1 MFQRQRRAE
10 ILDTIE
16 REGHVVVDEL
26 ASRYDVSVESIRKDL
41 QALVRAG
48 KCQRVYGGAVRLDGS
63 DAAGDT
69 TGGAQERD
77 THPLAGAFPTKH
89 VPDCAGSEAGR
100 LAVAKRAFMEINDG
114 DSIFLDVSRTNVLL
128 AGLLAQ
134 SDKHVI
140 LTTNMIDVMRAAANH
155 PNITALSTGGF
166 LNQDLTGFVGSA
178 TVSLL
183 EPILFS
189 KAFVGANGIDLDR
202 NAVLAESFDDGAVK
216 SRVVQNASFK
226 FLLADEEKFG
236 RQGLYRFA
244 SLNDFEGVITDTQDP
259 EVLEKLQRRGVPA
272 LQAYRT
278 NDSM

>member
-10 ILDTIE
+10 ILDTIT

-26 ASRYDVSVESIRKDL
+26 ASHYDVSVESIRKDL
-41 QALVRAG
+41 QALAKAG

-63 DAAGDT
+63 GAVEGVDDGAA
-69 TGGAQERD
+69 ERD
-77 THPLAGAFPTKH
+77 PRPLEGAFPTRP
-89 VPDCAGSEAGR
+89 VPDLAGSEAGR
-100 LAVAKRAFMEINDG
+100 LAVARRAFMEINDG
-114 DSIFLDVSRTNVLL
+114 DSVFLDVSRTNALL
-128 AGLLAQ
+128 ARLLAK
-134 SDKHVI
+134 SDKRVI
-140 LTTNMIDVMRAAANH
+140 LTTNMIDVMRAVANH

-216 SRVVQNASFK
+216 SRVVQNASFR

-244 SLNDFEGVITDTQDP
+244 SLNDFEGIITDTQDP

-278 NDSM
+278 DDAG

>member
-10 ILDTIE
+10 ILATIE

-26 ASRYDVSVESIRKDL
+26 ASHYDVSVESIRKDL
-41 QALVRAG
+41 QALVKAG
-48 KCQRVYGGAVRLDGS
+48 KCQRVYGGAVRLDDSVAANGS
-63 DAAGDT
+63 DGDT
-69 TGGAQERD
+69 TRQDPRSLED
-77 THPLAGAFPTKH
+77 AFPTKH
-89 VPDCAGSEAGR
+89 VPDLAGSGAGR

-128 AGLLAQ
+128 ARLLAE
-134 SDKHVI
+134 SAKHAI
-140 LTTNMIDVMRAAANH
+140 LTTNMIDVMRAVANH

-189 KAFVGANGIDLDR
+189 KAFVGANGIDLGR

-244 SLNDFEGVITDTQDP
+244 SLNDFTGIITDTQNPD
-259 EVLEKLQRRGVPA
+259 VLVKLQRRGIPT

-278 NDSM
+278 DDSK

>member
-41 QALVRAG
+41 QALVKAG

-63 DAAGDT
+63 DAARDA
-69 TGGAQERD
+69 TGGTQERD
-77 THPLAGAFPTKH
+77 THSPAGAFPTKH
-89 VPDCAGSEAGR
+89 IPDRAGSEAGR

-140 LTTNMIDVMRAAANH
+140 LTTNMIDVMRVAANH
-155 PNITALSTGGF
+155 PNITAFSTGGF

-278 NDSM
+278 DDSM